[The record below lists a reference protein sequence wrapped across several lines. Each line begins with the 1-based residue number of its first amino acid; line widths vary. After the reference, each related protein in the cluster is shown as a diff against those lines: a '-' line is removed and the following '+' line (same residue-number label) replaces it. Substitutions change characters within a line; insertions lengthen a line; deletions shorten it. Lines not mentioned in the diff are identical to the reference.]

1 MTTHTIDIKNHLF
14 DNVNV
19 VELQNQIIQ
28 IDYILI
34 KPLTKCNMRILS
46 LNTFCIYI
54 IINQIANLMIK
65 SYIITNEAF

>member
-1 MTTHTIDIKNHLF
+1 MTTHTVDIKNHLF

-46 LNTFCIYI
+46 LNIFCTVYI
-54 IINQIANLMIK
+54 DYNQSNRKLDD
-65 SYIITNEAF
+65 

>member
-1 MTTHTIDIKNHLF
+1 MTTHTVDIKNNLF

-34 KPLTKCNMRILS
+34 KPLTK
-46 LNTFCIYI
+46 
-54 IINQIANLMIK
+54 
-65 SYIITNEAF
+65 

>member
-1 MTTHTIDIKNHLF
+1 MTTHTVDIKNHLF

-46 LNTFCIYI
+46 LNIFCTCVYR
-54 IINQIANLMIK
+54 L
-65 SYIITNEAF
+65 